1 MTALN
6 TVYVTLYF
14 LLSGLSVMTAASKV
28 LALRN
33 NSARSLSILAWGAL
47 LAAGSFLLMYPALY
61 RRLGAISGIPTFSTL
76 LIYLCLFGFA
86 VNSHVA
92 VRLWGQDHGD
102 VPRSGV
108 RRLVRPATLYPPL
121 GIGMVTLYFL
131 AAFRYPRDLGAGR
144 ITVDTHPLVVFFFA
158 VTWVAI
164 ATPLLATARRCGTL
178 RLAQQDERPSISRG
192 LYAVQIGA
200 LLLGTSFAL
209 KLPPLTASSFGA
221 HHIDVLHLGVPLLSG
236 AGILL
241 VQYGYLAPALD
252 AWIEERRDFR
262 TLHPLWELTV
272 QVGDPRLALAPPG
285 PLTEKLALNVTTW
298 YLPRRIMEIS
308 DAIHALHPWMR
319 PEPADGVLRSA
330 PASTPPPDLTAAC
343 AAATLIDAI
352 DRKQQ
357 GIPPRQDLPT
367 APLPSVPPAE
377 ERAHLVRVATA
388 LRHPGALPSE
398 RSSGRQSA
406 L

>member
-14 LLSGLSVMTAASKV
+14 FLGGLSVMTAASKM
-28 LALRN
+28 LALRH
-33 NSARSLSILAWGAL
+33 NSCRSLNILAWGTL
-47 LAAGSFLLMYPALY
+47 LAAGSFLLMYPAVY
-61 RRLGAISGIPTFSTL
+61 RWLGAVSGIPTFSTL

-86 VNSHVA
+86 INSHVLVLLWSQDQSS
-92 VRLWGQDHGD
+92 VRSPGTRG
-102 VPRSGV
+102 PF
-108 RRLVRPATLYPPL
+108 RPATLYPPL
-121 GIGMVTLYFL
+121 GIAMTTLYFL
-131 AAFRYPRDLGAGR
+131 AAFRCPQDLGAGR
-144 ITVDTHPLVVFFFA
+144 ITVDTHPLVVYFFA
-158 VTWVAI
+158 VTWASI
-164 ATPLLATARRCGTL
+164 ATPLLATAHECGKMRRGH
-178 RLAQQDERPSISRG
+178 QDEHPSISHG
-192 LYAVQIGA
+192 LRAVQIGA
-200 LLLGTSFAL
+200 LLMGMSFAL

-221 HHIDVLHLGVPLLSG
+221 HHIGILHLGVPLLSG
-236 AGILL
+236 AGTLL

-262 TLHPLWELTV
+262 TLHPLWELTM
-272 QVGDPRLALAPPG
+272 QASDPRLALAPPG

-319 PEPADGVLRSA
+319 PEPADDVLRSA
-330 PASTPPPDLTAAC
+330 PATTPPPDLTAAC

-352 DRKQQ
+352 TRKQQ
-357 GIPPRQDLPT
+357 GTPPRPDAPT

-388 LRHPGALPSE
+388 LRQPGSRPSAGPV
-398 RSSGRQSA
+398 GRQSA

>member
-14 LLSGLSVMTAASKV
+14 FLSGLSVMTAASKM

-33 NSARSLSILAWGAL
+33 NSARSLSILAWGTL

-61 RRLGAISGIPTFSTL
+61 RWLGAVSGIPTFSTL

-86 VNSHVA
+86 INSHVL
-92 VRLWGQDHGD
+92 VRLWSQDQG
-102 VPRSGV
+102 GV
-108 RRLVRPATLYPPL
+108 RAPGPRPLLRPATLYPPL
-121 GIGMVTLYFL
+121 GIAMTTLYFL
-131 AAFRYPRDLGAGR
+131 AAFRYPQDLGAGR
-144 ITVDTHPLVVFFFA
+144 ITVDTHPLVVYFFA
-158 VTWVAI
+158 TTWVAI
-164 ATPLLATARRCGTL
+164 AAPLLATAHQCGKM
-178 RLAQQDERPSISRG
+178 RLAHQTEHPSISRG
-192 LYAVQIGA
+192 LRSVQIGA

-236 AGILL
+236 AGTLL

-272 QVGDPRLALAPPG
+272 LAGDPRLALAPPG

-319 PEPADGVLRSA
+319 PEPADGVRRSA
-330 PASTPPPDLTAAC
+330 PSTTPAPDLTAAC

-352 DRKQQ
+352 TRKQQ
-357 GIPPRQDLPT
+357 GVPPRPDTPT

-388 LRHPGALPSE
+388 LRHSGGRPSVL
-398 RSSGRQSA
+398 SVGRQHA
-406 L
+406 T

>member
-61 RRLGAISGIPTFSTL
+61 RWLGAVSGIPTFSSL

-92 VRLWGQDHGD
+92 VRLWSQGHGG
-102 VPRSGV
+102 VGRPGPR
-108 RRLVRPATLYPPL
+108 RPVRPATLYPAL
-121 GIGMVTLYFL
+121 GVAMATLYFL
-131 AAFRYPRDLGAGR
+131 SAFRYPQDLGAGR
-144 ITVDTHPLVVFFFA
+144 ITVDTHPLVVCFFA
-158 VTWVAI
+158 TTWGAI
-164 ATPLLATARRCGTL
+164 ATPLLATARRCGTM
-178 RLAQQDERPSISRG
+178 RLAHQNERPSISRG
-192 LYAVQIGA
+192 LRAVQIGA
-200 LLLGTSFAL
+200 LLMGTSFAL

-252 AWIEERRDFR
+252 AWVEERRDFR
-262 TLHPLWELTV
+262 TLRPLWELTM
-272 QVGDPRLALAPPG
+272 QASDPRLALAPPG

-319 PEPADGVLRSA
+319 PEPADGVLRAA
-330 PASTPPPDLTAAC
+330 PATTPPPDLTAAC

-352 DRKQQ
+352 HRKQR
-357 GIPPRQDLPT
+357 GVPPRPDTPT

-388 LRHPGALPSE
+388 LRTPGGRPSVPSFGGQPAL
-398 RSSGRQSA
+398 
-406 L
+406 